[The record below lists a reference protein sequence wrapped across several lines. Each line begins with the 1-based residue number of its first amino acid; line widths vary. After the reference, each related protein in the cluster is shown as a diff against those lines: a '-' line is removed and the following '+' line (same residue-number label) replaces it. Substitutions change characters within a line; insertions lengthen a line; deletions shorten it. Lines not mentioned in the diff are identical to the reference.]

1 MPEAARVGDRHQC
14 LHVDGNHPH
23 VGGPIEAP
31 ASTTVMTGHRPQARA
46 GDRCR
51 CDGPP
56 SFITT
61 GASTVHVDGRPAAR
75 VGDHT
80 MHMPPGAVTAGLG
93 SVHIGGPAEGG
104 TLGVGDMGT
113 ALCLDAAATR
123 ISGDTMQ
130 SYGNCG
136 VESARQIINRHRR
149 PPVHESDLLNEA
161 IERGEA
167 SEHRDAVHRGSTSP
181 EQRRRL
187 LSRYGVESDLVPN
200 RLTNIV
206 QAVAEG
212 RGVIS
217 SHVSGI
223 LWNTTDTSGHAV
235 LVTGIKFDAHGRV
248 ESVTINDSGRGRCSD
263 PIPGERFVRSLRP
276 EMKAV
281 ITRGSIR

>member
-1 MPEAARVGDRHQC
+1 
-14 LHVDGNHPH
+14 
-23 VGGPIEAP
+23 
-31 ASTTVMTGHRPQARA
+31 
-46 GDRCR
+46 
-51 CDGPP
+51 
-56 SFITT
+56 
-61 GASTVHVDGRPAAR
+61 
-75 VGDHT
+75 
-80 MHMPPGAVTAGLG
+80 
-93 SVHIGGPAEGG
+93 
-104 TLGVGDMGT
+104 
-113 ALCLDAAATR
+113 
-123 ISGDTMQ
+123 MQ